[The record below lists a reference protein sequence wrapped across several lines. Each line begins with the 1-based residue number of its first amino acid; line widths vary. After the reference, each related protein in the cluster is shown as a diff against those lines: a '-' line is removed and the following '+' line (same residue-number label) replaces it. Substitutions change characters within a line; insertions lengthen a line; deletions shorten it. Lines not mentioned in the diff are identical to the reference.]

1 MATIKDVAKAAGVST
16 ATVSYVLNG
25 TKRIGEEVEQRVRQ
39 AAEMLQYHPNA
50 AAQNLRRS
58 QTHVIGYELPIPLPG
73 DMSLFMQRFTYDL
86 TLAAESYGYHL
97 ITFAPTDA
105 RQPVN
110 IYQQLIL
117 SSRIDGFV
125 ISNTNWRDERLKFLL
140 QYNFP
145 FVSFGRSDLEL
156 EFPYVDVDGY
166 EGIHQVMKHLLSL
179 GHREIAFIGWP
190 EGSFSGDSRY
200 SAYRDCLPGVPRV
213 RRVKNDI
220 EQGYYAAKSLME
232 NPPSALVC
240 VSDVLAIGAMRY
252 LAEANYRVGVDIAVT
267 GFDDTPLAQY
277 ITPPLT
283 SVQQPIREVV
293 KNLIDMLVAA
303 MEQIPAPPERH
314 LLLKPNL
321 IVRQSTVP

>member
-39 AAEMLQYHPNA
+39 AAETLQYRPNA
-50 AAQNLRRS
+50 AAQNLRRN
-58 QTHVIGYELPIPLPG
+58 QTHIIGYELPIPLPG

-86 TLAAESYGYHL
+86 TLAAEHHGYHL
-97 ITFAPTDA
+97 ITFAPSDTAKPLD
-105 RQPVN
+105 
-110 IYQQLIL
+110 IYRQLIL

-125 ISNTNWRDERLKFLL
+125 ISNTNWHDERLKFLMEAE
-140 QYNFP
+140 FP

-156 EFPYVDVDGY
+156 EFPFVDVDGY
-166 EGIHQVMKHLLSL
+166 EGIRQVMEHLLEL
-179 GHREIAFIGWP
+179 GHQKIAFIGWP
-190 EGSFSGDSRY
+190 EGSYSGDTRY
-200 SAYRDCLPGVPRV
+200 NAYRHFVPEVPRV
-213 RRVKNDI
+213 RRVENDI
-220 EQGYYAAKSLME
+220 EQGYHAARSLLE
-232 NPPSALVC
+232 NPPTAIVC

-252 LAEANYRVGVDIAVT
+252 LTEAHYRVGVDIAVT

-283 SVQQPIREVV
+283 SVQQPIQQVV
-293 KNLIDMLVAA
+293 QNLITMLVSV
-303 MEQIPAPPERH
+303 MEDAPPPMERH

-321 IVRQSTVP
+321 VVRQSTVP

>member
-39 AAEMLQYHPNA
+39 AAERLQYHPNA

-58 QTHVIGYELPIPLPG
+58 QTHIIGYELPIPLPG

-97 ITFAPTDA
+97 ITFAPTDT
-105 RQPVN
+105 PLT

-125 ISNTNWRDERLKFLL
+125 ISNTNWQDERLKFLL
-140 QYNFP
+140 QSNFP

-166 EGIHQVMKHLLSL
+166 EGIHQVMEHLLSL
-179 GHREIAFIGWP
+179 GHQEIAFIGWP

-213 RRVKNDI
+213 RRVQNDI
-220 EQGYYAAKSLME
+220 EQGYYAARSLME
-232 NPPSALVC
+232 NPPTALVC

-252 LAEANYRVGVDIAVT
+252 LTEANYCIGADIAVT

-303 MEQIPAPPERH
+303 MEQTPAPPERH
-314 LLLKPNL
+314 LLLKPSL
-321 IVRQSTVP
+321 IIRQSTVP